1 MLRLLFLALL
11 LPNVLYAQSQF
22 DLDYLV
28 ELQPKQD
35 QALVTVKI
43 GVGAELI
50 SRLRFRLKPG
60 IHTFL
65 SAEGKFSKAKNSV
78 VWTPPENGGAIVF
91 SSKITHDRGNGA
103 FDAMVAES
111 WAIFRGDDLIPAVNM
126 RAKKGANS
134 SAKLQF
140 KLPAGWQ
147 RTETGWPRVSKDVY
161 LIDNPERRFDRP
173 VGWMIAGDFGSRAEQ
188 FGETRVVVAAPKGQ
202 RLHRMDVV
210 TFFGWVWSELKSAF
224 GDSPEKLL
232 IVGAEDPMWRGGLS
246 GPNSLFLHADRPL
259 VSENGTSALLHE
271 LVHSF
276 TRIRGDKKDDW
287 IAEGLAEFYA
297 IELLYRSGGI
307 TDERYQRICT
317 WLEQWS
323 QGVKKLRLA
332 RSSGKTTAAAVL
344 LLQDLDKEIQITTKQ
359 EKSLDDVTRMLIKKR
374 VVSLKDLREVA
385 REVMGRKSMVLQSG
399 LLGA

>member
-1 MLRLLFLALL
+1 M
-11 LPNVLYAQSQF
+11 
-22 DLDYLV
+22 
-28 ELQPKQD
+28 
-35 QALVTVKI
+35 
-43 GVGAELI
+43 
-50 SRLRFRLKPG
+50 
-60 IHTFL
+60 
-65 SAEGKFSKAKNSV
+65 
-78 VWTPPENGGAIVF
+78 
-91 SSKITHDRGNGA
+91 
-103 FDAMVAES
+103 
-111 WAIFRGDDLIPAVNM
+111 
-126 RAKKGANS
+126 
-134 SAKLQF
+134 
-140 KLPAGWQ
+140 
-147 RTETGWPRVSKDVY
+147 
-161 LIDNPERRFDRP
+161 
-173 VGWMIAGDFGSRAEQ
+173 
-188 FGETRVVVAAPKGQ
+188 
-202 RLHRMDVV
+202 
-210 TFFGWVWSELKSAF
+210 
-224 GDSPEKLL
+224 
-232 IVGAEDPMWRGGLS
+232 
-246 GPNSLFLHADRPL
+246 
-259 VSENGTSALLHE
+259 HE